1 MPKRLFPVFALL
13 VNLCLSATAAPPE
26 NRPPAAIAHLKFGAE
41 IIPVYADNSVRY
53 DKGEVPVYPYE
64 LKKHGIEG
72 SATIVAIIDKKG
84 NPLEVGLVSTEGD
97 PGFGPPTV
105 SAAKKW
111 KYYPMQNEKGE
122 LGTYAIK
129 ITIKFHLEEG

>member
-1 MPKRLFPVFALL
+1 M
-13 VNLCLSATAAPPE
+13 
-26 NRPPAAIAHLKFGAE
+26 
-41 IIPVYADNSVRY
+41 
-53 DKGEVPVYPYE
+53 YPYE

-84 NPLEVGLVSTEGD
+84 NPLDIGLVSTEGD
-97 PGFGPPTV
+97 PAFDPPTV

-111 KYYPMQNEKGE
+111 KYYPIQNEKGE

-129 ITIKFHLEEG
+129 ITIQFHLEEGAAEPAPEAQFTETFSDTRDKCAMSSSYPTG